1 MTFPDFQ
8 EPKMPGGVAGVLER
22 ANARGVTGL
31 ITISTTT
38 PDAEAALAVA
48 KAHDRVW
55 CSAGVHPLYSDDG
68 PHDWAQL
75 ERVARDAKCVA
86 FGELGLDNHYPEPLA
101 PRQREVL
108 EEQLGVIARLWR
120 EGVQKPL
127 IIHCR
132 EAFADTIPMLKASG
146 IDASRMVFH
155 CFTGTADEAR
165 QVLDFGAHISFTGV
179 ITYKNAPSVRE
190 AATFTPADRMM
201 VETDAPFLSPDPHR
215 GVRPCEP
222 WMTRVTL
229 EAIAKV
235 RGENFDALHERI
247 NETTRRFFG
256 IDAR

>member
-1 MTFPDFQ
+1 
-8 EPKMPGGVAGVLER
+8 MPGGVAGVLAR
-22 ANARGVTGL
+22 AAAKGVTGL

-38 PDAEAALAVA
+38 PDALAALAVA

-55 CSAGVHPLYSDDG
+55 CSAGVHPLYSDEG
-68 PHDWAQL
+68 PHNWGQL
-75 ERVARDAKCVA
+75 EVVARDPKCVA
-86 FGELGLDNHYPEPLA
+86 FGELGLDNHYPEPA
-101 PRQREVL
+101 PALQRQVL
-108 EEQLGVIARLWR
+108 EEQLAVIARLR
-120 EGVQKPL
+120 SDGVDKPL

-132 EAFADTIPMLKASG
+132 EAFADTIPILKASG
-146 IDASRMVFH
+146 IDPSRMVFH
-155 CFTGTADEAR
+155 CFTGTAAEAR
-165 QVLDFGAHISFTGV
+165 QVLDFGALISFTGV

-190 AATFTPADRMM
+190 AATLTPADRMM

-235 RGENFDALHERI
+235 RQQDFDALHDAI
-247 NETTRRFFG
+247 NQTTRRFFA

>member
-8 EPKMPGGVAGVLER
+8 DPKMPGGVAGVLER
-22 ANARGVTGL
+22 ARAHGVTGL

-38 PDAEAALAVA
+38 PDAEAGLAVA

-75 ERVARDAKCVA
+75 ERVARDPKCVA

-101 PRQREVL
+101 ARQREVL
-108 EEQLGVIARLWR
+108 EEQLGVIAGLWR
-120 EGVQKPL
+120 DGVKKPL

-146 IDASRMVFH
+146 VDPSRMVFH

-165 QVLDFGAHISFTGV
+165 MVLDFGANISFTGV

-190 AATFTPADRMM
+190 AAMLTPADRIM

-215 GVRPCEP
+215 GTRPCEP

-229 EAIAKV
+229 EAITKV
-235 RGENFDALHERI
+235 RHEDFDALHERV
-247 NETTRRFFG
+247 NETTRRFFD